1 MIQERKTCCLIENKM
16 EGETRIIITS
26 PSLDLNRNLGGI
38 STVAGFVIS
47 NNKKYH
53 YSHFELGKHD
63 NEKRNVLYLF
73 RILKVWVHWF
83 FLMIFGK
90 KLLIHF
96 NIALERRSLIRDSP
110 LLLFAKLLRKQ
121 MIIHIHGGLYMGKEQ
136 MPYWIKKILVS
147 VLSGKDP
154 IIVLS
159 PVEQESIVRKF
170 RARNVLVLPN
180 SLDLNEAKEF
190 SRVYSHEGTLTLLFL
205 GRIVKDKGVEYIFQA
220 LKALKERGFVF
231 KFLLAGSGED
241 KDEYVNRFSE
251 ILGPYFEYMGVVSG
265 NAKTALL
272 EKSDVF
278 LLPSFYEGLP
288 VSLLES
294 MSFGLVPIV
303 TGVGSIKSVV
313 TDGNNGIIVEK
324 KSFED
329 IYEAIIKLIREKDL
343 VEELGI
349 NARQYIFEHFNPD
362 IYIKEL
368 NKIYEMA

>member
-1 MIQERKTCCLIENKM
+1 M

-110 LLLFAKLLRKQ
+110 LLLFAQLLRKQ

-159 PVEQESIVRKF
+159 PEEQESIVRKF

-180 SLDLNEAKEF
+180 SLDLDEAKEF

-205 GRIVKDKGVEYIFQA
+205 GRIVKDKGIEYIFQA

-231 KFLLAGSGED
+231 KFLMAGSGED
-241 KDEYVNRFSE
+241 KDKYVERFSE

-324 KSFED
+324 KSSED